1 MAIPLA
7 AVAAVPSVVKGIA
20 GLFGIGA
27 GKRRA
32 RRNIRP
38 TAEVNE
44 NYLKNV
50 ALAENMGRT
59 GLPQQQYNRAFQNI
73 GRNQASAL
81 NTISRSANPSAG
93 VNSLL
98 RSSND
103 AVLNLDMQDAN
114 ARLNNQRFAFGQ
126 RANLAQDQ
134 QRVWNWN
141 KRDKYLEEAQA
152 AADEIGAGRQ
162 NAFGALDNLSVL
174 GQQYLASEEGGGSG
188 DNFTALP
195 NATVTQPSGYQ
206 PNFFPSPKM
215 QPTNYNRYKGY
226 GSFNNLRGY

>member
-1 MAIPLA
+1 MPLPLA
-7 AVAAVPSVVKGIA
+7 LLAAGAPSVLKGVS
-20 GLFGIGA
+20 GLLGIGA

-44 NYLKNV
+44 NFLKNV

-73 GRNQASAL
+73 GRNQASAF
-81 NTISRSANPSAG
+81 NTLSRSANPSAG
-93 VNSLL
+93 INSLL

-103 AVLNLDMQDAN
+103 AVLGLDMQDAN

-141 KRDKYLEEAQA
+141 KRDKYNEEAQA
-152 AADEIGAGRQ
+152 AAEQIGAGRQ
-162 NAFGALDNLSVL
+162 NAFGALTDLSQL
-174 GQQYLASEEGGGSG
+174 GQQYLAAENGQQSSSSSMPQQLPQLPYRGTGSWGTRYNGGVNGI
-188 DNFTALP
+188 
-195 NATVTQPSGYQ
+195 
-206 PNFFPSPKM
+206 
-215 QPTNYNRYKGY
+215 RY
-226 GSFNNLRGY
+226 